1 MPEELIF
8 ATLSMKSTVINILL
22 ILVLGITILPVAQVG
37 SLLFKNQITEEKCG
51 SEDGGSIKKADFGE
65 PLLFNHVPGHSTC
78 MQAFMDAAQYIH
90 FAETLP
96 PSHRGDIHSPPP
108 NA

>member
-1 MPEELIF
+1 
-8 ATLSMKSTVINILL
+8 MKSTAINILL
-22 ILVLGITILPVAQVG
+22 MLVLGIQLIPVSQVG

-51 SEDGGSIKKADFGE
+51 SEDGGSAKKSDFSE
-65 PLLFNHVPGHSTC
+65 PLLLSHVPGHATGL
-78 MQAFMDAAQYIH
+78 QVLMDAAQYIH